1 MEAAIVVAA
10 ICAPLTVLVWRMGGL
25 WLQAEFLAYKRE
37 RNRESAEL
45 AAKQAHETQASLIA
59 KHEDLHKA
67 FAEFVEQT
75 NHQLHLLKSGRETIK
90 RAG

>member
-1 MEAAIVVAA
+1 MEAAIVIAA

-25 WLQAEFLAYKRE
+25 WLQTEFLAYRRE
-37 RNRESAEL
+37 KNRESAEL
-45 AAKQAHETQASLIA
+45 AAKQAHEIQASLIA
-59 KHEDLHKA
+59 RHEALDRS

-75 NHQLHLLKSGRETIK
+75 NHQLNLLKQGRETIK